1 MTDRIDLRALRGKPR
16 MKLFEPT
23 ELRTGSSATRA
34 HLLNLSATGA
44 LVHTATP
51 PAPGTTVHLRV
62 GGTTR
67 AARVVWAQ
75 GSRLGAAF
83 RVPLPDHE
91 VDALVSARHAHVAQA
106 SARVGVVAA

>member
-16 MKLFEPT
+16 IKLFEPT
-23 ELRTGSSATRA
+23 ELRTGLGAARA

-51 PAPGTTVHLRV
+51 PPPGTTVHLRV
-62 GGTTR
+62 GDTTR

-75 GSRLGAAF
+75 GSRIGTAF
-83 RVPLPDHE
+83 RVPLADRE
-91 VDALVSARHAHVAQA
+91 VDALVSACRAHVAQV